1 MRRSFSSRQRAKILS
16 RLRGMKIRIQSLAVI
31 TSALLAFV
39 LLPLAQAVV
48 PPPDGGYPGF
58 NTAEGQNALSGLT
71 TGIGNTAVGW
81 FSLFSNNDGS
91 FNTAVGAGT
100 LLFNL
105 GNQASGEGTQDT
117 AIGTAALLNNT
128 TGASNT
134 ATGTTALLNNTTGND
149 NVATGVRALFSNT
162 TGSSNIAIGSSA
174 LPNNTSG
181 NFNIAVGAGAGGAI
195 TNAFNCIAIGH
206 QGANVNQSCFIGNIR
221 NAVVAPDAMP
231 VLIDSAG
238 KLGTTNGSSRR
249 LKQQIKPM
257 GKASESIHALKPV
270 TFHYKSDSN
279 GTPQFGLIAEE
290 VAEVNPDLVVR
301 DENGE
306 IYTVRYDAVNAM
318 LLNEL
323 LKEHRKV
330 EEQNQRIQQQEATIA
345 ELKKQMQTVV
355 ARLKEQDSNIQRV
368 RDEVRMNRPDARVVA
383 ENP

>member
-1 MRRSFSSRQRAKILS
+1 
-16 RLRGMKIRIQSLAVI
+16 MKIRIQLLAAT
-31 TSALLAFV
+31 TSALLAFA
-39 LLPLAQAVV
+39 LLPMAQAVV

-71 TGIGNTAVGW
+71 TGIGNTAAGW

-181 NFNIAVGAGAGGAI
+181 NFNIAVGSGAGGAI
-195 TNAFNCIAIGH
+195 TDAFNCIAIGH
-206 QGANVNQSCFIGNIR
+206 SGANVNQSCFIGNIR
-221 NAVVAPDAMP
+221 NAVVAPDALQ

-249 LKQQIKPM
+249 FKTQIRPM
-257 GKASESIHALKPV
+257 DQASEAILALKPV
-270 TFHYKSDSN
+270 TFCYAGDNTS
-279 GTPQFGLIAEE
+279 TLQFGLIAEN
-290 VAEVNPDLVVR
+290 VVEVNPELTVR
-301 DENGE
+301 DKAGE
-306 IYTVRYDAVNAM
+306 LLTVRYDAVNAM
-318 LLNEL
+318 LLNEF
-323 LKEHRKV
+323 LKEHRRV
-330 EEQNQRIQQQEATIA
+330 EELRTEMAQQRKDFEAAIVQQQKTTEA
-345 ELKKQMQTVV
+345 LV
-355 ARLKEQDSNIQRV
+355 ARLNEQEAQIQKVSAQVEMRKSGSQLLV
-368 RDEVRMNRPDARVVA
+368 
-383 ENP
+383 ENQ

>member
-1 MRRSFSSRQRAKILS
+1 
-16 RLRGMKIRIQSLAVI
+16 MKVRIQSHVAVTFVLVTFTLQPMVKAVI
-31 TSALLAFV
+31 
-39 LLPLAQAVV
+39 

-81 FSLFSNNDGS
+81 FSLFSNTDGS
-91 FNTAVGAGT
+91 FNTALGAGT

-105 GNQASGEGTQDT
+105 GNQASGEGTQNT

-134 ATGTTALLNNTTGND
+134 ATSTTALLNNTTGND

-181 NFNIAVGAGAGGAI
+181 NFNIAVGLGAGGAI
-195 TNAFNCIAIGH
+195 TDAFNCIAIGH
-206 QGANVNQSCFIGNIR
+206 SGANVNQSCFIGNIR

-249 LKQQIKPM
+249 FKTQIKPM
-257 GKASESIHALKPV
+257 DQASESILALKPV
-270 TFHYKSDSN
+270 TFYYTGDNTS
-279 GTPQFGLIAEE
+279 TLQFGLIAED
-290 VAEVNPDLVVR
+290 VVDVNPELTVR
-301 DENGE
+301 DKAGE
-306 IYTVRYDAVNAM
+306 LMSVRYDAVNAM
-318 LLNEL
+318 LLNEF

-330 EEQNQRIQQQEATIA
+330 QEQESTIEELKSAMAQQREDFEEAIVQQQKTTEA
-345 ELKKQMQTVV
+345 LV
-355 ARLKEQDSNIQRV
+355 ARLNEQEARIQKVSAQVEMRKSGSQMLV
-368 RDEVRMNRPDARVVA
+368 
-383 ENP
+383 ENQ

>member
-1 MRRSFSSRQRAKILS
+1 MHRSRGRCAFFSLLIMYFASSPVAK
-16 RLRGMKIRIQSLAVI
+16 
-31 TSALLAFV
+31 
-39 LLPLAQAVV
+39 AVV

-58 NTAEGQNALSGLT
+58 NTAEGQNALFSLT
-71 TGIGNTAVGW
+71 TGSADTAVGW

-221 NAVVAPDAMP
+221 NAVVAPDAVS

-238 KLGTTNGSSRR
+238 KLGTTNGSSSRF
-249 LKQQIKPM
+249 KTQIKPM
-257 GKASESIHALKPV
+257 DQASESILALKPV
-270 TFHYKSDSN
+270 TFCYAGDNTS
-279 GTPQFGLIAEE
+279 TLQFGLIAED
-290 VAEVNPDLVVR
+290 VVDVNPELTVR
-301 DENGE
+301 DKAGE
-306 IYTVRYDAVNAM
+306 LMSVRYDAVNAM
-318 LLNEL
+318 LLNEF
-323 LKEHRKV
+323 LKEHRRV
-330 EEQNQRIQQQEATIA
+330 EELRTEMAQQRKDFEAAIVQQQKTTEA
-345 ELKKQMQTVV
+345 LV
-355 ARLKEQDSNIQRV
+355 ARLSEQ
-368 RDEVRMNRPDARVVA
+368 EARTQKVSAQA
-383 ENP
+383 EMRKSGSQMLVENQ

>member
-1 MRRSFSSRQRAKILS
+1 
-16 RLRGMKIRIQSLAVI
+16 MKIRIQLLAAT
-31 TSALLAFV
+31 TSALLAFA
-39 LLPLAQAVV
+39 LLPMAQAVV

-91 FNTAVGAGT
+91 FNTAIGAGT
-100 LLFNL
+100 LLFNV
-105 GNQASGEGTQDT
+105 GNQASGEGTQNT

-149 NVATGVRALFSNT
+149 NLATGVRALFSNT

-221 NAVVAPDAMP
+221 NAVVAPDAVS

-238 KLGTTNGSSRR
+238 KLGTTNGSSSHF
-249 LKQQIKPM
+249 KTQIKPM
-257 GKASESIHALKPV
+257 DNASESILALKPV
-270 TFHYKSDSN
+270 TFCYRGDN
-279 GTPQFGLIAEE
+279 TNTLQFGLIAED
-290 VAEVNPDLVVR
+290 VAGVNPELTVR
-301 DENGE
+301 DKTGE
-306 IYTVRYDAVNAM
+306 LVTVRYDAVNAM
-318 LLNEL
+318 LLNEF
-323 LKEHRKV
+323 LKEHGNVQEVKATLG
-330 EEQNQRIQQQEATIA
+330 QQQKKIA
-345 ELKKQMQTVV
+345 ALI
-355 ARLKEQDSNIQRV
+355 AHIKEQDAKIQKVSDQLEMSRAV
-368 RDEVRMNRPDARVVA
+368 PQVA
-383 ENP
+383 TR

>member
-1 MRRSFSSRQRAKILS
+1 
-16 RLRGMKIRIQSLAVI
+16 MKTSIRSLAIVTLTVI
-31 TSALLAFV
+31 AFARS
-39 LLPLAQAVV
+39 PAAQAVI

-81 FSLFSNNDGS
+81 FSLFSNTDGS
-91 FNTAVGAGT
+91 FNTALGAGT

-105 GNQASGEGTQDT
+105 GNQASGEGTQNT

-134 ATGTTALLNNTTGND
+134 ATSTTALLNNTTGND

-181 NFNIAVGAGAGGAI
+181 NFNIAVGSGAGGAI
-195 TNAFNCIAIGH
+195 TDAFNCIAIGH
-206 QGANVNQSCFIGNIR
+206 SGANVNQSCFIGNIR

-249 LKQQIKPM
+249 FKTQIKPM
-257 GKASESIHALKPV
+257 DQASESILALKPV
-270 TFHYKSDSN
+270 TFCYAGDNTS
-279 GTPQFGLIAEE
+279 TLQFGLIAED
-290 VAEVNPDLVVR
+290 VVEVNPELTVR
-301 DENGE
+301 DKAGE
-306 IYTVRYDAVNAM
+306 LMSVRYDAVNAM
-318 LLNEL
+318 LLNEF

-330 EEQNQRIQQQEATIA
+330 EE
-345 ELKKQMQTVV
+345 L
-355 ARLKEQDSNIQRV
+355 
-368 RDEVRMNRPDARVVA
+368 
-383 ENP
+383 

>member
-1 MRRSFSSRQRAKILS
+1 
-16 RLRGMKIRIQSLAVI
+16 MKIRLQSLAVI

-71 TGIGNTAVGW
+71 TGIGNTAAGW

-134 ATGTTALLNNTTGND
+134 ATGTTALLSNTTGND

-181 NFNIAVGAGAGGAI
+181 NFNIAVGIGAGGAI

-221 NAVVAPDAMP
+221 NAVVAPDAVS

-249 LKQQIKPM
+249 FKTQIKPM
-257 GKASESIHALKPV
+257 DKASESILALKPV
-270 TFHYKSDSN
+270 TFCYAGDNSS
-279 GTPQFGLIAEE
+279 TPQFGLIAED
-290 VAEVNPDLVVR
+290 VVEVNPELTVR
-301 DENGE
+301 DKTGE
-306 IYTVRYDAVNAM
+306 LVTVRYDAVNAM
-318 LLNEL
+318 LLNEF
-323 LKEHRKV
+323 LKEHGNVQELKASLG
-330 EEQNQRIQQQEATIA
+330 QQQKEIATLIA
-345 ELKKQMQTVV
+345 HI
-355 ARLKEQDSNIQRV
+355 KEQDAKIQKVSDQLEMSRAAPRV
-368 RDEVRMNRPDARVVA
+368 ASVK
-383 ENP
+383 